1 MNEEDE
7 RRLATQFQ
15 LLDDLLIFLQIVPL
29 QVVKQLAPL
38 AGHFNEAVSGVVI
51 LAVCPQMFGKM
62 RYSSC
67 KQGNLHLARTGILLV
82 RSIFFYYSF
91 FFYVFGHDG
100 YNFSVRGPCGCRVA
114 FQLLAGNA
122 VPFHWVNETEETWPV
137 KAHRF

>member
-1 MNEEDE
+1 MNEEDG

-15 LLDDLLIFLQIVPL
+15 LLDDFLIFLQIVPL

-51 LAVCPQMFGKM
+51 LAVCPQVFGQM
-62 RYSSC
+62 RDSASE
-67 KQGNLHLARTGILLV
+67 QGNLHLARASIFLV
-82 RSIFFYYSF
+82 RSVFFYDSF

-100 YNFSVRGPCGCRVA
+100 YDFSVRGPCGCRVA

-122 VPFHWVNETEETWPV
+122 VPFH
-137 KAHRF
+137 